1 MSLSRATGKKEERHG
16 FTVNATFRK
25 VWIEPILIAFILMV
39 LIKTFVVQPF
49 KIPSGSMED
58 TLLVGDQLVAAKF
71 LYGTKIPLWLIPR
84 FNRGIT
90 GKSRTRILKI
100 RDPRPGDV
108 IVFRYPAD
116 PSKDFIKRCIA
127 TGGQTI
133 EIRNKQIFVDGVQQK
148 RPEHAKYIDHTM
160 YPARTGPR
168 DNYPPFVV
176 PPGHVFVM
184 GDNRDNSNDSRY
196 WGTVSVES
204 IKGKAL
210 FLYWS
215 WNSETPVYDLI
226 HRIRWNRLFA
236 RVR

>member
-1 MSLSRATGKKEERHG
+1 MSSSRSARKKGG
-16 FTVNATFRK
+16 FTTFRK
-25 VWIEPILIAFILMV
+25 EWIEPMLIAFILAV
-39 LIKTFVVQPF
+39 IIKTFFVQPF

-71 LYGTKIPLWLIPR
+71 LYGTKIP
-84 FNRGIT
+84 FT
-90 GKSRTRILKI
+90 GKRILKI

-108 IVFRYPAD
+108 IVFKYPAD

-133 EIRNKQIFVDGVQQK
+133 EIKNKQIFVDGVQQK
-148 RPEHAKYIDHTM
+148 RPEHVKYIDHTI

-168 DNYPPFVV
+168 DNYSPFVV

-196 WGTVSVES
+196 WGTVPVEN

-226 HRIRWNRLFA
+226 HRIRWNRLFT
-236 RVR
+236 RIR